1 MATFTIE
8 INETDMLVLNNDLLD
23 VNEWIQNA
31 VIGKINNCKKR
42 MITEWQPKLFNDPAV
57 TNIPATEDEFIT
69 AVVARDDYKS
79 RIDRDAE
86 AEMNLTE
93 EA

>member
-1 MATFTIE
+1 MTTFTIE
-8 INETDMLVLNNDLLD
+8 INDTDLLALNNDLTD

-31 VIGKINNCKKR
+31 VTGKINNCKKR